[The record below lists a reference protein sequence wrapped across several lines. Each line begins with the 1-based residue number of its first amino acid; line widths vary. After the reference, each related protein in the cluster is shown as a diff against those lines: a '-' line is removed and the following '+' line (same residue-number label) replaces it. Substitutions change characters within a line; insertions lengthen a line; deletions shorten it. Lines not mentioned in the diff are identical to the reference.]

1 MSSVVRLG
9 AQLVRREVRLLTS
22 LLLRLRGRQ
31 QGVPPGATALAYG
44 RDERVTGKAL
54 LAASAVEL
62 AAVHLLLLALLADT
76 AVRPHVLTPE
86 ALRLRAGSGVDVTV
100 PLDAV
105 TGAGLHRA
113 DAARRVALDGAVLVL
128 GSGGQTQVE
137 LQLSRPLPVQAGR
150 VGGTVRAVRFSVDDP
165 AGAVAAV
172 RSGCALAR

>member
-62 AAVHLLLLALLADT
+62 A